1 MTEEHVTSPAA
12 SFVVFVIL
20 LVLLV
25 LTVVAAGVEHAVL
38 GIVVAL
44 TIAVVKAALIVY
56 YFMNVRFAD
65 TATRLFV
72 VASFFW
78 LLLLLVILMADYVSR
93 QPGRRDAPLSQRAG
107 ALTTP
112 GSTFLMQGERRSSA
126 LRRCRPWNV

>member
-12 SFVVFVIL
+12 SFVVFVVL

-25 LTVVAAGVEHAVL
+25 LTVVAAGIEHAVL

-65 TATRLFV
+65 TVTRLFV
-72 VASFFW
+72 VAAFFW
-78 LLLLLVILMADYVSR
+78 LLLLLVLMMADYVSR
-93 QPGRRDAPLSQRAG
+93 DPRSRDAPLSQRGA

-112 GSTFLMQGERRSSA
+112 APRFLMQEARS
-126 LRRCRPWNV
+126 

>member
-25 LTVVAAGVEHAVL
+25 LTVVAAGIEHAVL

-65 TATRLFV
+65 TVTRLFV

-93 QPGRRDAPLSQRAG
+93 QPGRRDAPLSQSGG

-112 GSTFLMQGERRSSA
+112 GSTFLMQGGRR
-126 LRRCRPWNV
+126 